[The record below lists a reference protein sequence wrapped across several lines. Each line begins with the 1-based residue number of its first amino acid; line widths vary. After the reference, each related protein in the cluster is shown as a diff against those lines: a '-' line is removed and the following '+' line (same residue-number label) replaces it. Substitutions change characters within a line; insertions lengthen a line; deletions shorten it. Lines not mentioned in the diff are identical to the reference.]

1 MKKVLGFNLM
11 KTVVKYTKTSMRFKE
26 SYMAYWFADLSKI
39 GIQDIT
45 EEEFNRLIKA
55 YETEEEVRPL

>member
-1 MKKVLGFNLM
+1 M

-26 SYMAYWFADLSKI
+26 SYMGYWFPNLSKL

-45 EEEFNRLIKA
+45 EEEFNQLVLKN
-55 YETEEEVRPL
+55 